1 MGEMV
6 DNKHVPENF
15 EPIITFTFTEHDIYS
30 EILTRRKC
38 MSSKDWLV
46 NL

>member
-1 MGEMV
+1 MGEIV

-15 EPIITFTFTEHDIYS
+15 KPIITFNYTEHDIYS
-30 EILTRRKC
+30 EVVTIRMC

>member
-1 MGEMV
+1 MGEIV

-15 EPIITFTFTEHDIYS
+15 EPIITFDYTEHDIYS
-30 EILTRRKC
+30 GIVTIRMC